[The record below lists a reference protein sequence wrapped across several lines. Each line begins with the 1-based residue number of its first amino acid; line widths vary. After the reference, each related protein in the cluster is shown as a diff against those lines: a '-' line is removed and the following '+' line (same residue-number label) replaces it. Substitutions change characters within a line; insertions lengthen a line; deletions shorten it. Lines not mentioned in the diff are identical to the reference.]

1 MGLSQRKLME
11 DNCKIHY
18 LYQHVKYMV
27 TSFLHYFLNTAR
39 KKNLNCV
46 FKKAKNKTTVCT
58 WYLNLYNYNR
68 KNFDE

>member
-1 MGLSQRKLME
+1 
-11 DNCKIHY
+11 
-18 LYQHVKYMV
+18 MV